1 MSRFLSLFGIF
12 LAVAVSVAAQNTV
25 PQFTRFPAA
34 VEKPRSI
41 KTKSKP
47 ITLAYIK
54 GLKEAA
60 KRGVNFAGHYVV
72 AGRGCG
78 TGCTNAYIINA
89 RTGKTHYPDQ
99 LFNVDAAYGEGYSVV
114 QLEFKKNSRLLIIHG
129 RPGSKNEN
137 ADNKSGDYYY
147 EWKNDRLR
155 LIKFVEKKNA

>member
-99 LFNVDAAYGEGYSVV
+99 LFNVDATYGEGYSDV